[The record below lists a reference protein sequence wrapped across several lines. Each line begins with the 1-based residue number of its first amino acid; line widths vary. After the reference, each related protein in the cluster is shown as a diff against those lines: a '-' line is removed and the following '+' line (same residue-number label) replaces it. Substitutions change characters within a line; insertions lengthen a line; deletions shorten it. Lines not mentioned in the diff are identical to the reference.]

1 MSQKKPTVSENI
13 AAVET
18 AGRELMDSALQR
30 HPVITLA
37 SSVLEPIVN
46 AFRGRRPK
54 TPASVRKMKL
64 ESYSYSPVRKR
75 SSRGSLSR
83 STAATPVK
91 GGSHHG

>member
-54 TPASVRKMKL
+54 TSASVRKMKL

-83 STAATPVK
+83 STAAIPVK
-91 GGSHHG
+91 GGSYHG